1 VSAGIVGWPRH
12 RSLWLREALLAEGE
26 KAAGTLVGAQR
37 ADVAI
42 VGGGYVGLWTALRL
56 KEREP
61 SCDVAIV
68 EQDICGGGAS
78 GRNGGQVHAWWE
90 SLGALI
96 RICGTAEAVRLAY
109 ASQEAVEEVATLPER
124 WGIDAHVR
132 RGGWLWTATTPAQVG
147 AWEQAV
153 RLCEEHGIT
162 ALRRLPS
169 YEVARRTGSAIH
181 LAGIVDPGAITV
193 QPGLLVRGL
202 RRVALERG
210 VRIYEQS
217 RVTALDRGRPAVLR
231 TPRGVLAA
239 ESVVLATN
247 AWAAALPE
255 FHRLLYIVSSAV
267 VATAPVPERL
277 AAIGWT
283 GQESICDSQQ
293 RVLYY
298 QATPDGRVVL
308 GRGGG
313 RVAFGGRIGAAF
325 ERDPDQGRDAGAA
338 LRRVYPMLADVAIEY
353 DWAGPIDRSYSG
365 LPLFGRLGGRPHI
378 VYGVGWSGTGV
389 AQSALGGRIL
399 SSLALGRR
407 DEWSECGLVEQ
418 RPRLFPPEPIRY
430 AGATI
435 VLRAVRKK
443 GEIEDRGERPNRAIA
458 ALAALTPGDHSAG
471 PRAGENEHTE
481 HPAHDRGHRS
491 W

>member
-1 VSAGIVGWPRH
+1 MSASVAQPPRH
-12 RSLWLREALLAEGE
+12 RSLWLQEALQREDEVTATPLS
-26 KAAGTLVGAQR
+26 GAQR
-37 ADVAI
+37 ADIAI
-42 VGGGYVGLWTALRL
+42 IGGGYVGLWTALRI

-61 SCDVAIV
+61 ACDVAIV

-90 SLGALI
+90 NLGALI
-96 RICGTAEAVRLAY
+96 RICGTEEALRLAR
-109 ASQEAVEEVATLPER
+109 ASQEAVEEVASLPER

-153 RLCEEHGIT
+153 RLCEQHGID
-162 ALRRLPS
+162 ALQRLPPA
-169 YEVARRTGSAIH
+169 EVARRAGSATH
-181 LAGIVDPGAITV
+181 LAGIIDPRAV
-193 QPGLLVRGL
+193 AVHPGLLVRGL

-210 VRIYEQS
+210 VCIYEHS
-217 RVTALDRGRPAVLR
+217 RVTAFDRRRPAVLR
-231 TPRGVLAA
+231 TPHGAMTA
-239 ESVVLATN
+239 DSVVLATN
-247 AWAAALPE
+247 AWAAGLPE
-255 FHRLLYIVSSAV
+255 FQRRLYVVSSEI

-283 GQESICDSQQ
+283 GHEAICDSQQ

-298 QATPDGRVVL
+298 QATRDGRIVM

-313 RVAFGGRIGAAF
+313 RVAFGGHIGAAF
-325 ERDPDQGRDAGAA
+325 DRDPERGRDAIAA
-338 LRRVYPMLADVAIEY
+338 LRRVYPLLADVPIEY

-399 SSLALGRR
+399 ASLALGQR
-407 DEWSECGLVEQ
+407 DEWSGCGLVEQ
-418 RPRLFPPEPIRY
+418 RPGLFPPEPIRY
-430 AGATI
+430 VGANV
-435 VLRAVRKK
+435 VLWAVRKK
-443 GEIEDRGERPNRAIA
+443 GRREDCGERPNWAIA
-458 ALAALTPGDHSAG
+458 KLASLTPGDH
-471 PRAGENEHTE
+471 
-481 HPAHDRGHRS
+481 AH
-491 W
+491 

>member
-1 VSAGIVGWPRH
+1 MWQWRRMEQGYARARH
-12 RSLWLREALLAEGE
+12 DE
-26 KAAGTLVGAQR
+26 V
-37 ADVAI
+37 I
-42 VGGGYVGLWTALRL
+42 
-56 KEREP
+56 
-61 SCDVAIV
+61 
-68 EQDICGGGAS
+68 
-78 GRNGGQVHAWWE
+78 
-90 SLGALI
+90 
-96 RICGTAEAVRLAY
+96 EAV
-109 ASQEAVEEVATLPER
+109 VEEVASLPER

-153 RLCEEHGIT
+153 RLCEEHGIS
-162 ALRRLPS
+162 ALRRLPPD
-169 YEVARRTGSAIH
+169 EVARRAGSATH
-181 LAGIVDPGAITV
+181 LAGIIDPGAITV

-202 RRVALERG
+202 RRVAIERG

-217 RVTALDRGRPAVLR
+217 RVTELDRRRPAVLR
-231 TPRGVLAA
+231 TVRGALTA

-255 FHRLLYIVSSAV
+255 FHRLLYVVSSEI

-283 GQESICDSQQ
+283 GDECICDSQE

-298 QATPDGRVVL
+298 QATRDGRVVM

-325 ERDPDQGRDAGAA
+325 DRDPDRGRDAAEA
-338 LRRVYPMLADVAIEY
+338 LRRVYPMLADVPIEY

-365 LPLFGRLGGRPHI
+365 LTLFGR
-378 VYGVGWSGTGV
+378 
-389 AQSALGGRIL
+389 LGGRIL
-399 SSLALGRR
+399 SSLALDRR

-418 RPRLFPPEPIRY
+418 RARLFPPEPIRY
-430 AGATI
+430 AGASI

-443 GEIEDRGERPNRAIA
+443 GQIEDRGERPNRAIA
-458 ALAALTPGDHSAG
+458 ALAALTPGDHT
-471 PRAGENEHTE
+471 H
-481 HPAHDRGHRS
+481 
-491 W
+491 